1 MEDVKNIDILKCYV
15 AKVLPLVYDDSL
27 SYYEVLCKVVDKINE
42 MIPIVNTVS
51 ATIKEEVDTI
61 LNQWKEDGTLD
72 TIINENIFGELNEQV
87 ESNTTAIDNILGNIV
102 GINTALGGM
111 DTRLVNMQNQINNL
125 PLHPFTNKTIGFF
138 GDSITKGTLN
148 TTGTANK
155 PFPTIIGELTNS
167 TIHNFGVGGASATNS
182 GDSNRTTFQDE
193 IENNE
198 LFVENLDYAFV
209 MFGTNDFHQ
218 HFAIGDRC
226 GLNERNNYV
235 GGLYNGIKQIT
246 NINNKCN
253 VILLIPPYDKTTLD
267 NPSYCNSYG
276 YSFNDY
282 KNKCVEVAEYMSIP
296 CIDLSTIFDKNNAS
310 LFMDGNVSHYTQDG
324 YNYIARY
331 ILSSFTTT
339 KTSYKIGEN
348 ILPSYFVKATH
359 EIYYPYPSLY
369 SGYRIHFPAET
380 GYFTN
385 KVSLVRD
392 TVERYKFSFYVNPV
406 NPSTTGY
413 VSVVLYDDNDTIIQR
428 YITYIQTSNQRVE
441 FTISIASAG
450 LYHFAIYSNEETYIG
465 GFNMCMGDFALL
477 KQRNIAHIP
486 TLTLTNCTV
495 PYNDT
500 AFINGILTVNLQCNA
515 ETTTPI
521 IYMRINNLAYSQV
534 SPGARFVHGFNTN
547 ITGGLEMCI
556 FKITVEEVNTNNMV
570 NLKIEPY
577 TPIVANK
584 NYRLNGS
591 FYLLNHNALCDTP
604 STL

>member
-1 MEDVKNIDILKCYV
+1 MENVKNIDILKCYV

-27 SYYEVLCKVVDKINE
+27 SYYEVLCKVVEKINE
-42 MIPIVNTVS
+42 MIPIVNSVS
-51 ATIKEEVDTI
+51 STIREEVDAI

-72 TIINENIFGELNEQV
+72 AIINENIFGELNEQV

-148 TTGTANK
+148 TTGTASK
-155 PFPTIIGELTNS
+155 PFPTIIGELTHS
-167 TIHNFGVGGASATNS
+167 TIRNFGVGGASATNS
-182 GDSNRTTFQDE
+182 GDNNRTTFQDE

-198 LFVENLDYAFV
+198 LFIQNLDYAFV

-253 VILLIPPYDKTTLD
+253 IIMLCSPNDKYTLD
-267 NPSYCNSYG
+267 NASYCNAYG
-276 YSFNDY
+276 YCFDDY
-282 KNKCVEVAEYMSIP
+282 RNKCKEVAEYLKIP
-296 CIDLSTIFDKNNAS
+296 CIDLSRLFDKNNAS
-310 LFMDGNVSHYTQDG
+310 LFMDGNVSHYTQTG
-324 YNYIARY
+324 YEYMARY
-331 ILSSFTTT
+331 ILSSFTQTD
-339 KTSYKIGEN
+339 KVVKIGEN
-348 ILPSYFVKATH
+348 ILPPYFVKATH
-359 EIYYPYPSLY
+359 EIYYPDPSLY
-369 SGYRIHFPAET
+369 SGYRIHFPADT

-392 TVERYKFSFYVNPV
+392 TIQRYKFSFYVNTV
-406 NPSTTGY
+406 NITNTGY
-413 VSVVLYDDNDTIIQR
+413 VSVVLYDDNNTIIQR
-428 YITYIQTSNQRVE
+428 YITYIQSTNQRVE
-441 FTISIASAG
+441 FTISIATAG

-465 GFNMCMGDFALL
+465 GFNMCMGDYAIL

-486 TLTLTNCTV
+486 TLTLTDCTV
-495 PYNDT
+495 PYNDCS
-500 AFINGILTVNLQCNA
+500 FINGVLTVNLQCNA
-515 ETTTPI
+515 ETTTPV

-534 SPGARFVHGFNTN
+534 STSTRFVHGFNTN

-556 FKITVEEVNTNNMV
+556 FKVTVEEVNTNNMV

-591 FYLLNHNALCDTP
+591 FYLLNHNALCDTSP
-604 STL
+604 TL

>member
-1 MEDVKNIDILKCYV
+1 MEDVKNIDLLKCYV

-51 ATIKEEVDTI
+51 ATIREEVDTI

-72 TIINENIFGELNEQV
+72 TIINENIFSELNEQV

-155 PFPTIIGELTNS
+155 PFPTIIGELTHS

-198 LFVENLDYAFV
+198 LFVQNLDYAFV

-226 GLNERNNYV
+226 GLNARDNYV

-276 YSFNDY
+276 YCFNDY
-282 KNKCVEVAEYMSIP
+282 KNKCIEVAEYMSIP
-296 CIDLSTIFDKNNAS
+296 CIDLSSLFDKNNAS

-348 ILPSYFVKATH
+348 ILPPYFVKATH

-369 SGYRIHFPAET
+369 SGYRIHFSDDT

-441 FTISIASAG
+441 FTISIATAG
-450 LYHFAIYSNEETYIG
+450 LYHFAIYSNEESYIG
-465 GFNMCMGDFALL
+465 GFNLCMGNFALL

-486 TLTLTNCTV
+486 TLTLTDCTV
-495 PYNDT
+495 PHNDCS
-500 AFINGILTVNLQCNA
+500 FINGVLTVNLQCNA

-534 SPGARFVHGFNTN
+534 TTSARYVHGFNTN

-577 TPIVANK
+577 TPVVANK

-591 FYLLNHNALCDTP
+591 FYLLNHNALCDTAP
-604 STL
+604 TL

>member
-1 MEDVKNIDILKCYV
+1 MDEIKNIDLLKCYV

-27 SYYEVLCKVVDKINE
+27 SYYEVLCKVVDKVNE
-42 MIPIVNTVS
+42 MIPFVNNIAVG
-51 ATIKEEVDTI
+51 IKEEVGSI
-61 LNQWKEDGTLD
+61 LNQWAEDGTLE
-72 TIINENIFGELNEQV
+72 TIINEDIFNTLNEQV
-87 ESNTTAIDNILGNIV
+87 ESNTTAIDSLIGNIN
-102 GINTALGGM
+102 GINTALTSL
-111 DTRLVNMQNQINNL
+111 DTRLNNMQNAIDDL
-125 PLHPFTNKTIGFF
+125 PTHPFTNKTIGFF

-148 TTGTANK
+148 TTGTASK
-155 PFPTIIGELTNS
+155 PFPTIIGELTHS
-167 TIHNFGVGGASATNS
+167 TIHNFAVGGASATNS
-182 GDSNRTTFQDE
+182 GDANRTTFQDE
-193 IENNE
+193 IENNS
-198 LFVENLDYAFV
+198 LIIPNLDYAFI

-246 NINNKCN
+246 TLNSKCN
-253 VILLIPPYDKTTLD
+253 VIMLCSPNDKYTLD
-267 NPSYCNSYG
+267 NTSYCNAYG
-276 YSFNDY
+276 YCFDDY
-282 KNKCVEVAEYMSIP
+282 RNKCKEVAEYLKIP
-296 CIDLSTIFDKNNAS
+296 CIDLSRLFDKNNAD
-310 LFMDGNVSHYTQDG
+310 LFMDGNVSHYTQTG
-324 YNYIARY
+324 YEYIARY
-331 ILSSFTTT
+331 ILSSFTQTE
-339 KTSYKIGEN
+339 KVAKIGEN
-348 ILPSYFVKATH
+348 ILPPYFVKATH

-406 NPSTTGY
+406 NITNTGY

-428 YITYIQTSNQRVE
+428 YITYIQSSNQRVE
-441 FTISIASAG
+441 FTISIATAG

-465 GFNMCMGDFALL
+465 GFNMCMGNYAIL

-486 TLTLTNCTV
+486 TLTLTDCTV
-495 PYNDT
+495 PYNDCS
-500 AFINGILTVNLQCNA
+500 FINGVLTVNLQCNA
-515 ETTTPI
+515 ETTAPV

-534 SPGARFVHGFNTN
+534 STSTRFVHGFNTN

-577 TPIVANK
+577 TPVVANK

-591 FYLLNHNALCDTP
+591 FYLLNHNALCDMSP
-604 STL
+604 TL